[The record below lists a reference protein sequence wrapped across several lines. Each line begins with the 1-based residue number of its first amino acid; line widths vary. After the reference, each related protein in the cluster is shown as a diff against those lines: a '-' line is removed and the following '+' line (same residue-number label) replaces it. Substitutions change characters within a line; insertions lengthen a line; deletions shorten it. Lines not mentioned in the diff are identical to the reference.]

1 MHSAALKSCLRKE
14 VLAKRN
20 AMTEKERKR
29 ESELLTEAVIQHPL
43 FAASEM
49 VLLFAGYGSEV
60 DTSEILRE
68 AFVSGK
74 QVYLPKVVSGSD
86 IPTMIFYR
94 IESRDL
100 LQGGYRGIPEPAG
113 DTEQYVFSEP
123 EADRTFVL
131 LPGVAFDRQGNR
143 MGYGKGFY
151 DRFLAEY
158 PALIKR
164 TLAIGF
170 ACQLVEQIPTEEYD
184 IKPNS
189 ILCL

>member
-1 MHSAALKSCLRKE
+1 M
-14 VLAKRN
+14 
-20 AMTEKERKR
+20 
-29 ESELLTEAVIQHPL
+29 
-43 FAASEM
+43 
-49 VLLFAGYGSEV
+49 
-60 DTSEILRE
+60 
-68 AFVSGK
+68 
-74 QVYLPKVVSGSD
+74 
-86 IPTMIFYR
+86 
-94 IESRDL
+94 
-100 LQGGYRGIPEPAG
+100 QGGYRGIPEPAG

>member
-1 MHSAALKSCLRKE
+1 
-14 VLAKRN
+14 
-20 AMTEKERKR
+20 
-29 ESELLTEAVIQHPL
+29 
-43 FAASEM
+43 
-49 VLLFAGYGSEV
+49 
-60 DTSEILRE
+60 
-68 AFVSGK
+68 
-74 QVYLPKVVSGSD
+74 
-86 IPTMIFYR
+86 
-94 IESRDL
+94 
-100 LQGGYRGIPEPAG
+100 
-113 DTEQYVFSEP
+113 
-123 EADRTFVL
+123 
-131 LPGVAFDRQGNR
+131 